1 MVQRLAVFI
10 GRFQPFHNGHGAIV
24 HQALAEADRVLVLIG
39 SPDASLSLKNP
50 FSLEIRRK
58 MIEAVFSADLEA
70 GRLLIEPIPDTT
82 YNEDAWVA
90 DIQRIIGRISAGEPG
105 ELCIV
110 QAAGRADVPGG
121 LFPSWTPLTVES
133 PLPELDDARLRDAYF
148 SDPSR
153 LPTDT
158 CPEPVV
164 GMLADYRETDAF
176 GALVEEADFLRRF
189 RASWASAPY
198 EPIFTTVDALVV
210 QSGHL
215 LVIRRGRTP
224 GKGLLALP
232 GGFLD
237 PNEPLRDAAI
247 RELREETRIS
257 DRHGEL
263 SAESLQ
269 THVRE
274 AETRVFD
281 APYRSAR
288 GRTVTH
294 CFVIRLPEADP
305 LYTVTGSDDAEAAH
319 WIPLGALNA
328 NDFFEDH
335 YAIVQ
340 VMLGI

>member
-10 GRFQPFHNGHGAIV
+10 GRFQPFHNGHRAMV
-24 HQALAEADRVLVLIG
+24 QTALAAADRVLVLIG

-50 FSLEIRRK
+50 FSADQRRN
-58 MIEAVFSADLEA
+58 MIESVFSADIA
-70 GRLLIEPIPDTT
+70 ADRLLIEPVPDTT
-82 YNEDAWVA
+82 YNENAWIA
-90 DIQRIIGRISAGEPG
+90 DVQRIIERISAGEPV
-105 ELCIV
+105 ELCRV
-110 QAAGRADVPGG
+110 EAAGRTDAAGG
-121 LFPSWTPLTVES
+121 PFSSWTPLVIES
-133 PLPELDDARLRDAYF
+133 PFPDLDGTRLRTDYF
-148 SDPSR
+148 ADPSS
-153 LPTDT
+153 LPPDA
-158 CPEPVV
+158 CPEPVT
-164 GMLADYRETDAF
+164 GMLADYRATDAF
-176 GALVEEADFLRRF
+176 GALVEEAEFLRRF
-189 RASWASAPY
+189 RASWAQAPY

-215 LVIRRGRTP
+215 LVIRRGRAP

-263 SAESLQ
+263 SAEYLA
-269 THVRE
+269 THIRD
-274 AETRVFD
+274 AATKVFD

-294 CFVIRLPEADP
+294 CFLIRLPDSDP

-319 WIPLGALNA
+319 WIPLGALDPC
-328 NDFFEDH
+328 DFFEDH

-340 VMLGI
+340 VMLGV